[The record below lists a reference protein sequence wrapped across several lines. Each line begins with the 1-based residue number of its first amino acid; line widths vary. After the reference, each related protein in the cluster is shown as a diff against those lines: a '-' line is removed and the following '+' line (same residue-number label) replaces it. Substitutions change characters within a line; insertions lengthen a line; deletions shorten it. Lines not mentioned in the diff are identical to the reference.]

1 MPVPSTSPSTTER
14 DRMRETLREDG
25 SMGFLSSRRLAACVT
40 AATLLMA
47 APIARADL
55 MLFPTR
61 IVFDKN
67 QRAAQVELINQG
79 KAPETYR
86 ISVVNRRMTETGE
99 IVAAD
104 AAEGGEQFADAMLR
118 YSPRQVTIAPGS
130 SQTVRMLLRKPDNL
144 APGEYRSHLQFDR
157 IADVAAANNVE

>member
-1 MPVPSTSPSTTER
+1 MTSSSQQ
-14 DRMRETLREDG
+14 DSSSGLR
-25 SMGFLSSRRLAACVT
+25 SSWLLTAAIA
-40 AATLLMA
+40 AATLLA
-47 APIARADL
+47 ASPVARADL

-104 AAEGGEQFADAMLR
+104 AAEGGEQFADAM
-118 YSPRQVTIAPGS
+118 
-130 SQTVRMLLRKPDNL
+130 
-144 APGEYRSHLQFDR
+144 
-157 IADVAAANNVE
+157 